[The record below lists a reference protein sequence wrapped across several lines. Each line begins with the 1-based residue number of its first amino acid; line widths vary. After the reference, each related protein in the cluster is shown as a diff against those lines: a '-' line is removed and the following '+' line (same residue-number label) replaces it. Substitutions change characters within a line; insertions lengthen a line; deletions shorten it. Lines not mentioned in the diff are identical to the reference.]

1 MAITTTREKTSM
13 SIRKIMVFIEETYIE
28 GEKEV
33 LQPTRIAAAAAVIQ
47 NPMTGR
53 SVQDLSPIINTYR
66 QPLGE
71 LLPRRAI
78 KALSIMREQVQSFGK
93 GVIMGLAGE
102 LLDPHASKNLSN
114 SL

>member
-78 KALSIMREQVQSFGK
+78 KALLVLCVSRYSPSVKES
-93 GVIMGLAGE
+93 
-102 LLDPHASKNLSN
+102 S
-114 SL
+114 